1 MYKVI
6 IIDDEPL
13 ARDIIKNYLSSFQD
27 FEIVAQCGNGF
38 DGLKAI
44 QLHQPHLV
52 FLDVQMPKLTGF
64 ELLELLDPPVPDI
77 IFTTA
82 FDTYAIKAFE
92 THALDY
98 LLKPFGKDRF
108 AKAIYK
114 WLEFRKISMEG
125 NSKEGNSKEGNIK
138 EENIRE
144 GNTRGLNNGFSNQG
158 MNLSTPEEQQ
168 RVVVN
173 SGNTIRVISVGD
185 IHYFEAHDDYV
196 KITIEGDCF
205 LKKKTMNYFEQ
216 ILNPSQFVRIHRSFI
231 IQLNQLTAI
240 KTEGKENHSAVLKN
254 GTVVP
259 ISKTGMVKLNQLLNL
274 HD

>member
-13 ARDIIKNYLSSFQD
+13 ARDIIKNYLSAFQD

-114 WLEFRKISMEG
+114 WLEFRKNSMNG
-125 NSKEGNSKEGNIK
+125 
-138 EENIRE
+138 NIRE
-144 GNTRGLNNGFSNQG
+144 GNTRKENTMEENARGLKSGFTNQG

-231 IQLNQLTAI
+231 IQLNQLTGI

-254 GTVVP
+254 GTVIP
-259 ISKTGMVKLNQLLNL
+259 ISKTGMLKLNQILNI